1 MASLAYNENGVLYPQ
16 IVPKKFGQTSYINL
30 ASEIAGHSHV
40 FNPGTVLVR
49 VAVEVNHRH
58 VHFRVGTDAVADP
71 ADPMMPTGHVEYI
84 SAQPGQRMSFYQGQG
99 SLAVTV
105 TEVLA

>member
-16 IVPKKFGQTSYINL
+16 IVPKKFGQTSYLDL
-30 ASEIAGHSHV
+30 ASGVAGNSHV

-49 VAVEVNHRH
+49 VAVENNHRH
-58 VHFRVGTDAVADP
+58 VHFRVGADAVATA

-84 SAQPGQRMSFYQGQG
+84 IAQPGQRMSLYQAQG

-105 TEVLA
+105 TEILA